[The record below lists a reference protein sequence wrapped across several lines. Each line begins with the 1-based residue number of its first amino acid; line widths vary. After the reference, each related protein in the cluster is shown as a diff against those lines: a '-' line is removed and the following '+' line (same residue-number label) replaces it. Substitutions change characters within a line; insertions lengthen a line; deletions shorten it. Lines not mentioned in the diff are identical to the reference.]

1 MFDHCFNEEKG
12 VNPDDFVVQAEG
24 NCKNPN
30 KGWGYS
36 PKLDLLSWNGQG
48 LTKTCAKTALCYLVR
63 RNGHDFV
70 LIMETKLSTQGYQN
84 L

>member
-48 LTKTCAKTALCYLVR
+48 LTKT
-63 RNGHDFV
+63 
-70 LIMETKLSTQGYQN
+70 
-84 L
+84 